1 LDGLDPLIQLIHQ
14 GLPVMRHSLFVVFF
28 FFFNFV
34 LTNRTTWEQ

>member
-14 GLPVMRHSLFVVFF
+14 GLPVMRHSLFVF